1 MRTINLT
8 NDKKRDAQVC
18 MESAT
23 RASTLRR
30 VLPTGED
37 YISVKVLKQNLGVAF
52 ETLARA
58 YADPKELGE
67 AIIASD
73 VEVDMEVIGKR
84 ISGVSRLYLNGEDQI
99 AYRVNMVQVLFD
111 PTGQEKERRD
121 LTKAMSNVTGESI
134 VQWSG
139 RKFPK
144 SSTVRKFV
152 FARKIQIKHISGLTF
167 DFLYAMA
174 KDLADTDSLMFVGG
188 GAKGNEPL
196 ILTQGGEPYRGF
208 LEGRVD
214 GETYCLILHLTNLEV
229 KVVTS

>member
-1 MRTINLT
+1 MRTINVT

-18 MESAT
+18 MESVT
-23 RASTLRR
+23 RRSRLKR
-30 VLPTGED
+30 VLATGED
-37 YISVKVLKQNLGVAF
+37 YVSVKVLKQNLAVAF
-52 ETLARA
+52 ETLSRT
-58 YADPKELGE
+58 YTDPQDLGQ

-73 VEVDMEVIGKR
+73 VEVDMELVGKR
-84 ISGVSRLYLNGEDQI
+84 ISGTSKLYLNQDDQI

-111 PTGQEKERRD
+111 PSGQEKERRD

-144 SSTVRKFV
+144 NSTVRKFV
-152 FARKIQIKHISGLTF
+152 FSRKVQIKHISGLTF

-174 KDLADTDSLMFVGG
+174 KDLQDSDSLMFVGG

-208 LEGRVD
+208 LEGRID
-214 GETYCLILHLTNLEV
+214 GDRYCLILHLTNLEV
-229 KVVTS
+229 KVV